1 MRRQNHPLT
10 VILAALL
17 LAPAMAFAEFNPF
30 SLLND
35 ALQQTSQELTH
46 PAPQKPTHKAQ
57 QPAAR
62 PGTHKGNV
70 LEDNRQIVYEGYSER
85 LLPIKEMVRKG
96 QLKKAL
102 DTLTGQY
109 KNPNQM
115 DLLAHL
121 QVGLLR
127 LDSAQ
132 TQEAIRDFTVAERA
146 IISHNQQSTVGGFFS
161 GFKNIAV
168 STLSGNEELSDY
180 QGVGFERVLILNYKS
195 IAYLLQGE
203 RKAYNVTR
211 RAIDLQNLEKKKFD
225 EKIRQAKKELREE
238 KKKHKSEGVKV
249 QGLDDLLER
258 QYKAN
263 ERKALSVPSAFV
275 NPFGFY
281 VAGMVQ
287 ELDSYEDPSL
297 RDNARIAYKKA
308 LELNPKSRVIKLAIR
323 QLKKPPP
330 RKRRLVHVIVGDGF
344 APEKKLLKF
353 DLTLGRGLPTEI
365 ELPIYEP
372 VPNKVHHVEVQT
384 TKGRRWARL
393 SEVADITALALRHE
407 KDAGPLVKLRMM
419 TTVVRNLIEDNAWN
433 QAAQRTGLFGGV
445 VLAVKKER
453 DKMAHPD
460 LRSWSLLPS
469 RLLAARFYVPKSVN
483 RLKIVSYDKRGRVL
497 ASRLVRLDRE
507 SHNLVY
513 ARTLDKTIYTVSS
526 KKMWV
531 GRW

>member
-1 MRRQNHPLT
+1 MIRQKHAITGLS
-10 VILAALL
+10 AALL
-17 LAPAMAFAEFNPF
+17 LTPLIASAEFNPF
-30 SLLND
+30 SVLTD
-35 ALQQTSQELTH
+35 ALQQTSQEL
-46 PAPQKPTHKAQ
+46 AY
-57 QPAAR
+57 
-62 PGTHKGNV
+62 PGTITPTQPEKRPSTKPGSQKGNV
-70 LEDNRQIVYEGYSER
+70 LEDNKQIVYEGYSER
-85 LLPIKEMVRKG
+85 LLPIKEMVRMGK
-96 QLKKAL
+96 LKEAL

-109 KNPNQM
+109 KNPQQM

-121 QVGLLR
+121 QAGLLK

-132 TQEAIRDFTVAERA
+132 TEEAIRDFTFAERA

-161 GFKNIAV
+161 GFKDIAI

-203 RKAYNVTR
+203 RKAYNITR
-211 RAIDLQNLEKKKFD
+211 RAIDLQNIEKKKFD
-225 EKIRQAKKELREE
+225 KRVREAKIEVRKE
-238 KKKHKSEGVKV
+238 KKKQKSEGL
-249 QGLDDLLER
+249 QSEGLDALIER
-258 QYKAN
+258 QYKTN

-281 VAGMVQ
+281 VAGVVQ

-308 LELNPKSRVIKLAIR
+308 LDLNPKSKVIQLAVR
-323 QLKKPPP
+323 QLRKPPP
-330 RKRRLVHVIVGDGF
+330 RNRRLVHVIVGDGF

-353 DLTLGRGLPTEI
+353 NLTLGRGLPTVI

-372 VPNKVHHVEVQT
+372 VPNRVHHVEVQT

-407 KDAGPLVKLRMM
+407 KDAAPIVQLRMM
-419 TTVVRNLIEDNAWN
+419 TTVIRNLIEDQAWN
-433 QAAQRTGLFGGV
+433 QVAQQTGLFGGV
-445 VLAVKKER
+445 ILAAKKER

-460 LRSWSLLPS
+460 MRSWSLLPS

-531 GRW
+531 GR